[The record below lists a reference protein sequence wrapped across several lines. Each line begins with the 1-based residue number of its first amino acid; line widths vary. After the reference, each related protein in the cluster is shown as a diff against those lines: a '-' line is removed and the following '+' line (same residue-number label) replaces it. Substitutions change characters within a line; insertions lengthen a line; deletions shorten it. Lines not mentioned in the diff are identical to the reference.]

1 MKNPKKGLD
10 LVIVT
15 TEILPFSKVGGLAD
29 VMGARPDEL
38 DSLGA
43 RVRVVTPLYSSVDRA
58 RWGIELERSIP
69 ALEVPVA
76 GRTERFRVHSTL
88 KPGTKVKVY
97 FLENERFYARPG
109 IYTVPE
115 TGKAFPD
122 EDERTIF
129 FNRAAIRAMKAL
141 ALRPEVIHCND
152 FHSGLIPAYLELE
165 ESDDPHVGG
174 ASTVFSVHNLAYQGI
189 FAREFLKKAGFED
202 SLFVPM
208 SPFEYWGKVNVMK
221 IAISFAGL
229 ISTVSRR
236 YAEEIT
242 TTEEYGYGLEGVL
255 RSRKRDLVGILNGI
269 DQKIWDPAND
279 TMIPERFTA
288 GNLAGKSK
296 DRTALLKA
304 FGLPARSAGPVI
316 GMVSR
321 IVDQKGFDILA
332 EAFESIASLGAK
344 LVILGTGQEKYHVIY
359 KRLAAAHPKQLG
371 LKLEFNDPMAHLVEA
386 GSDFFLM
393 PSRYEPS
400 GLNQMYSL
408 RYGTI
413 PIVRATGGLYDTIAE
428 LGSGGASGNGITF
441 KEYTAAALADAVK
454 RAVAFYGDKTA
465 LRTARKRIM
474 AEDHSWRRSAKE
486 YLTMYERARSL
497 VGMGL
502 TK

>member
-1 MKNPKKGLD
+1 MRNQRSLD

-15 TEILPFSKVGGLAD
+15 TEVVPFSKVGGLAD
-29 VMGARPDEL
+29 VMGALPDEL
-38 DSLGA
+38 DALGA
-43 RVRVVTPLYSSVDRA
+43 RVKIMTPLYSSIDRS
-58 RWGIELERSIP
+58 RFGIELERALP
-69 ALEVPVA
+69 PLEVRVA
-76 GRTERFRVHSTL
+76 GRTERFRVHSAL

-97 FLENERFYARPG
+97 FLESDRFYTRPG

-141 ALRPEVIHCND
+141 ALRPEVVHCND
-152 FHSGLIPAYLELE
+152 FHAGLIPAYLELE

-174 ASTVFSVHNLAYQGI
+174 ATTVFSVHNLAYQGI
-189 FAREFLKKAGFED
+189 FPREFLQKAGLKEA
-202 SLFVPM
+202 LFVPM

-221 IAISFAGL
+221 IAISFAGI

-255 RSRKRDLVGILNGI
+255 RGRKKDLVGILNGI
-269 DQKIWDPAND
+269 DQKVWDPAND
-279 TMIPERFTA
+279 TFIPERFTA

-304 FGLPARSAGPVI
+304 FGLPAKSAGPVV

-321 IVDQKGFDILA
+321 LVDQKGFDILA
-332 EAFESIASLGAK
+332 EAFDSLAALGIK
-344 LVILGTGQEKYHVIY
+344 LVILGTGQEKYQEAY
-359 KRLAAAHPKQLG
+359 KRLAAKYPKKLG
-371 LKLEFNDPMAHLVEA
+371 LKLEFNDPMAHLIEA

-428 LGSGGASGNGITF
+428 LDRIGANGNGFTF
-441 KEYTAAALADAVK
+441 KEYTAAALTEAVK
-454 RAVAFYGDKTA
+454 RAVVFYADKTA
-465 LRTARKRIM
+465 LRNARKRIM
-474 AEDHSWRRSAKE
+474 AADHSWRRSAKE
-486 YLTMYERARSL
+486 YLAMYERARSL
-497 VGMGL
+497 MGMEL